1 MDRDLGAR
9 LMEPR
14 VALALSRL
22 PHAPP
27 MRAVV
32 DLRDAD
38 GESSSWTV
46 VVGDDHPLLVD
57 GQFPAVCAVELV
69 AQAAAAHAALDGAS
83 GRGGVLLR
91 VRGVEL
97 LCEDIPVGV
106 PLVATVRRTDG
117 TDGATASFQTRLR
130 RGDEVLM
137 SGSLLVRMFDAG

>member
-1 MDRDLGAR
+1 
-9 LMEPR
+9 MEPR
-14 VALALSRL
+14 AALALSRL
-22 PHAPP
+22 PHAQP

-32 DLRDAD
+32 DLLGAD
-38 GESSSWTV
+38 GESSSWIL

-57 GQFPAVCAVELV
+57 GRFPAVCAVELV

-97 LCEDIPVGV
+97 ATEHIPVGV

-117 TDGATASFQTRLR
+117 TDGATAAFQATLR
-130 RGDEVLM
+130 HGDELLL
-137 SGSLLVRMFDAG
+137 SGSLLVRMFEAG

>member
-1 MDRDLGAR
+1 
-9 LMEPR
+9 MEAR

-32 DLRDAD
+32 DLRDAA
-38 GESSSWTV
+38 GESSSWTLQ
-46 VVGDDHPLLVD
+46 VGDDHPLLVD
-57 GQFPAVCAVELV
+57 GLFPAVCAVELV
-69 AQAAAAHAALDGAS
+69 AQAAAAHAALGGAA

-97 LCEDIPVGV
+97 SCEHIPVGV

-117 TDGATASFQTRLR
+117 TDGATAAFQATLR
-130 RGDEVLM
+130 CGDEVLLT
-137 SGSLLVRMFDAG
+137 GSLLVRMFEAG